1 MKCGIPLEAWMRWGL
16 GQGECARVESV
27 VSQVVEETWRIYRE
41 TLARW
46 AKNLHFSAK
55 TQLSLGT
62 EVSRNSLKSIRELS
76 RPLILRADET
86 NAEIQAQ
93 ISRSVC
99 MSVVMALPFTPEE
112 TCSG

>member
-55 TQLSLGT
+55 TQLWLVP
-62 EVSRNSLKSIRELS
+62 EHLS
-76 RPLILRADET
+76 PLTIDE
-86 NAEIQAQ
+86 AKH
-93 ISRSVC
+93 
-99 MSVVMALPFTPEE
+99 
-112 TCSG
+112 TCWS